1 MRSWPV
7 SDILI
12 RDRNDFLCFRFSGL
26 LDKIENLLRYPHSV
40 KADKIKEPKRV
51 TIKAEKIEKYKNKAQ
66 AARLKDG
73 DRHTK
78 KFSRP
83 LPPLDPD
90 YDPVLMTETGELVTP
105 HNTRGGRGNKPVV
118 VVN

>member
-1 MRSWPV
+1 MHDLLLYWV
-7 SDILI
+7 
-12 RDRNDFLCFRFSGL
+12 FFHCSGL
-26 LDKIENLLRYPHSV
+26 LDKIENLLRYPHSI

-51 TIKAEKIEKYKNKAQ
+51 TIKAEKIQKYKNQ
-66 AARLKDG
+66 ATVARQKDK

-90 YDPVLMTETGELVTP
+90 IDPVLMTETGEIITG
-105 HNTRGGRGNKPVV
+105 HSTHRGGRGKHPVV